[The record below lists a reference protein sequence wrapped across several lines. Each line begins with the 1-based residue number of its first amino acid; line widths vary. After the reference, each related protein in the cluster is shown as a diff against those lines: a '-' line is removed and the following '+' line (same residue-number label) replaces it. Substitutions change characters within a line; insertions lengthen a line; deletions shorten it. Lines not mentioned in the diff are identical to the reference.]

1 MRRLRNLIYNLL
13 HLLKMRHRVRKNLK
27 FNNKSF
33 SHRDLMQRNLLTSF
47 FMHKSIKT
55 TVKKAK
61 LIVPMVDKLIN
72 VVNTK
77 DEMNAIR
84 YVMKY
89 LFTKEASLEL
99 FKNIAPKYKGNKT
112 SGFTRATA
120 ISERD
125 GDNAK
130 IVKLELV

>member
-1 MRRLRNLIYNLL
+1 
-13 HLLKMRHRVRKNLK
+13 MRHRVRKNLK

-33 SHRDLMQRNLLTSF
+33 SHRDAMQRNLLTSF

-55 TVKKAK
+55 TDKKVK
-61 LIVPMVDKLIN
+61 LIVPMIDRLIN
-72 VVNTK
+72 NANKK

-84 YVMKY
+84 YAMKY
-89 LFTKEASLEL
+89 LYTKEASLEL
-99 FKNIAPKYKGNKT
+99 FKNVAPKYKGNKT
-112 SGFTRATA
+112 SGFTRATP
-120 ISERD
+120 IKFRD